1 MRKANADQS
10 ATKTPTEEADIWTAA
25 KLLADRLG
33 ADARAHAANR
43 ASELLE
49 IGDHA
54 RHALWTEIIRALDRL
69 LPPAKGSPD

>member
-1 MRKANADQS
+1 
-10 ATKTPTEEADIWTAA
+10 
-25 KLLADRLG
+25 LLADRLG
-33 ADARAHAANR
+33 ADARAHAASR

-54 RHALWTEIIRALDRL
+54 RHALWTEIIRARDRL

>member
-1 MRKANADQS
+1 V
-10 ATKTPTEEADIWTAA
+10 TEQADIWRAA

-33 ADARAHAANR
+33 TDARAHAANR

-49 IGDHA
+49 IGDRAGHG
-54 RHALWTEIIRALDRL
+54 LWTEIIRALDRL